1 MSGDFS
7 FMGSL
12 SEYINGYRGR
22 HSVYNYDSPRY
33 NTRTGSLNKGGDNG
47 GPVEVF
53 GVEANLEAFGRMMTD
68 DPQMVGVFRK
78 YIKQVLRE
86 ARNKLSKDVRAYMKS
101 DPRKA
106 AKAVKFSVYKSLFG
120 GNISILQKKSGTSG
134 AKHPDLQRHR
144 KVEQYPSMWGGNRRP
159 RKDDGRNR
167 LDYYYGADRGYI
179 LRFIGSGT
187 VARTSR
193 FGNRGSMTQTNWF
206 GHTAPWHM
214 EEAANKVAEAINEY
228 IKEQANG

>member
-1 MSGDFS
+1 
-7 FMGSL
+7 MGSL

-47 GPVEVF
+47 GPVQVY
-53 GVEANLEAFGRMMTD
+53 GVDANLEAFGRMMTS
-68 DPQMVGVFRK
+68 DPEMAAIFRK
-78 YIKQVLRE
+78 YIRNVLKE
-86 ARNKLSKDVRAYMKS
+86 ARKKLTTDARSYMNS

-106 AKAVKFSVYKSLFG
+106 AQAVKFSVYKGIFG
-120 GNISILQKKSGTSG
+120 GNLSILQKKRGQAG
-134 AKHPDLQRHR
+134 AKYELRRQRI
-144 KVEQYPSMWGGNRRP
+144 VEQNPHMRGGNRRP
-159 RKDDGRNR
+159 RIDDGRNR

-187 VARTSR
+187 VERTSR
-193 FGNRGSMTQTNWF
+193 FGSRGSIRQSNWF

-214 EEAANKVAEAINEY
+214 EEAAAQVAEAINEY
-228 IKEQANG
+228 VNKQING